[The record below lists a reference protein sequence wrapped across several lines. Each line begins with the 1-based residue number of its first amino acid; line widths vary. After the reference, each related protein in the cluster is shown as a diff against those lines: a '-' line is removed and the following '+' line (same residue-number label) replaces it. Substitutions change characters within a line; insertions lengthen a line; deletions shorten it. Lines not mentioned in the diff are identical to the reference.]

1 MENQIMAGILD
12 QQGMQEGP
20 GPENTQQHEGGEA
33 APMEQEESAQESPR
47 TQEIKDKIM
56 SGAPPE
62 MRSDI
67 ERIVVAG
74 KRYMFD
80 PKTHDLMIKQLQ
92 SMKGGNEADSLAQGI
107 AALMSLIQG
116 QSKGPFPL
124 EAMMPAAVIL
134 LMEAI
139 DFLAESGRLQPSDE
153 LIAES
158 TKELVG
164 YLMKK
169 LKIGPEQ
176 IAQAKQAAQQ
186 GGQAQESEPMPT
198 PAPQGGVVN
207 GAMGA

>member
-1 MENQIMAGILD
+1 
-12 QQGMQEGP
+12 
-20 GPENTQQHEGGEA
+20 
-33 APMEQEESAQESPR
+33 
-47 TQEIKDKIM
+47 
-56 SGAPPE
+56 
-62 MRSDI
+62 
-67 ERIVVAG
+67 
-74 KRYMFD
+74 
-80 PKTHDLMIKQLQ
+80 
-92 SMKGGNEADSLAQGI
+92 
-107 AALMSLIQG
+107 
-116 QSKGPFPL
+116 
-124 EAMMPAAVIL
+124 MPAAVIL

-198 PAPQGGVVN
+198 PAPPPRRR
-207 GAMGA
+207 